1 MSDELDRELLRQF
14 AKANEPLADTQF
26 HANVMLEISRL
37 SSPWRDLPQF
47 IASSVGA
54 AGSGFVVGLRALVR
68 LRLGIAGI
76 VAVLL
81 GALAFL
87 SS

>member
-14 AKANEPLADTQF
+14 ARTSEPLADTQF

-54 AGSGFVVGLRALVR
+54 AGSGFVVGVRALVR
-68 LRLGIAGI
+68 LRLGVAGI
-76 VAVLL
+76 LAVLL

-87 SS
+87 SA

>member
-14 AKANEPLADTQF
+14 AKANEPLQDTQF

-47 IASSVGA
+47 IASSVEATGA
-54 AGSGFVVGLRALVR
+54 GFMVGLRALAR
-68 LRLGIAGI
+68 MRLGVVGIA
-76 VAVLL
+76 ALL

-87 SS
+87 SA